1 MQVIP
6 AKHIGFCFGVKRA
19 ISLAREAASQ
29 GTVYTYGAL
38 IHNGDVIARLEQEG
52 IHAVKTL
59 EEIPQGATAV
69 IRSHGLSPRK
79 RVALESRAGRVLDAT
94 CPFVA
99 RIHEIV
105 GEQAEADR
113 TILLFGAA
121 NHPEVQGIAGYGE
134 KSQVHILEGIEDAQ
148 MLPPMEKACLVSQTT
163 AKVSDFQMVEE
174 ILQEKIKDLK
184 VFHTICTETRQRQE
198 EVETLSKNAHTYWWL
213 VDMIVLIRKSWLPY
227 AKKTVNMCN
236 L

>member
-79 RVALESRAGRVLDAT
+79 PGGFGKPRRQGAGR
-94 CPFVA
+94 
-99 RIHEIV
+99 H
-105 GEQAEADR
+105 
-113 TILLFGAA
+113 
-121 NHPEVQGIAGYGE
+121 
-134 KSQVHILEGIEDAQ
+134 
-148 MLPPMEKACLVSQTT
+148 LPLCGP
-163 AKVSDFQMVEE
+163 D
-174 ILQEKIKDLK
+174 
-184 VFHTICTETRQRQE
+184 
-198 EVETLSKNAHTYWWL
+198 
-213 VDMIVLIRKSWLPY
+213 P
-227 AKKTVNMCN
+227 
-236 L
+236 

>member
-121 NHPEVQGIAGYGE
+121 NHPEVQGIAGSAPNG
-134 KSQVHILEGIEDAQ
+134 KGLLG
-148 MLPPMEKACLVSQTT
+148 
-163 AKVSDFQMVEE
+163 VSDHSQGVGFPDGGRN
-174 ILQEKIKDLK
+174 IAG
-184 VFHTICTETRQRQE
+184 
-198 EVETLSKNAHTYWWL
+198 KNKGSESISYYLYGDPTAAG
-213 VDMIVLIRKSWLPY
+213 RGRN
-227 AKKTVNMCN
+227 AK
-236 L
+236 

>member
-79 RVALESRAGRVLDAT
+79 RVALESRAGRVLDA
-94 CPFVA
+94 PLWPGSM
-99 RIHEIV
+99 R
-105 GEQAEADR
+105 
-113 TILLFGAA
+113 
-121 NHPEVQGIAGYGE
+121 
-134 KSQVHILEGIEDAQ
+134 S
-148 MLPPMEKACLVSQTT
+148 
-163 AKVSDFQMVEE
+163 
-174 ILQEKIKDLK
+174 
-184 VFHTICTETRQRQE
+184 
-198 EVETLSKNAHTYWWL
+198 
-213 VDMIVLIRKSWLPY
+213 
-227 AKKTVNMCN
+227 
-236 L
+236 